1 MKILL
6 IRNKKTRQ
14 IIATGVYINR
24 NEVVPFT
31 EIFSHE
37 DRSYR
42 NYLET
47 KFCHSNVQDFKN
59 TFKNKNT
66 IAQEVI
72 ING

>member
-14 IIATGVYINR
+14 IIATGVYVGR

-37 DRSYR
+37 NKSYT
-42 NYLET
+42 NYLNS
-47 KFCHSNVQDFKN
+47 KFCRSSLEDFKK
-59 TFKNKNT
+59 TFKSNRT
-66 IAQEVI
+66 IIQEVI
-72 ING
+72 LNG